1 MYPRKAQTHQF
12 TRSITA
18 KSNTALWAGTKDE
31 ANYLRSHIVSE
42 TQSQQNNLH
51 QGTLDFLRA

>member
-1 MYPRKAQTHQF
+1 MYPRKAQTHPF
-12 TRSITA
+12 TRGVTA

-31 ANYLRSHIVSE
+31 ANCLRSHIMSA

-51 QGTLDFLRA
+51 QGTLDFLGA